1 VFNSLEERE
10 LLFGWSHDPPRG
22 SQSVALRCR
31 IVIACADGYTDRY
44 VAQHYKVS
52 EARVAKW
59 RRRYVARGPEGLFDK
74 PRSGVPRSIT
84 DGQVEAVIELTLD
97 ERPPDGTHWATR
109 SMARVAHTSQSSV
122 ARIWKKHGLDS
133 RRVNIFAL
141 SADPEFVG
149 RVRGVVGLYLN
160 PPEGALVLGVDGGA
174 PVGKD
179 APVPASG
186 PSTPT
191 LGRRSAMV
199 ERPSDGDQ
207 RHGPS
212 DLHRALELASGQ
224 VVTDQAIAKVIERD
238 RDFRFRRFLQLMDLS
253 APGAVELHVVVDH
266 SSIKM
271 TDALDRLLDERRRF
285 HLHTAPTYNWWMYV
299 VEWWLTELAATGL
312 GPSTTELAASIND
325 WMENWNEDPSPF
337 VWQTERN
344 RGARES
350 RAQDYGND
358 TGG

>member
-10 LLFGWSHDPPRG
+10 LLFDWSKDPPRG

-31 IVIACADGYTDRY
+31 IVIACADGYTDSY
-44 VAQHYKVS
+44 VAQHFGVS

-59 RRRYVARGPEGLFDK
+59 RRRYVARGPEGLFDA
-74 PRSGVPRSIT
+74 PRSGVTRSIT
-84 DGQVEAVIELTLD
+84 DEQVEAVIAASLE
-97 ERPPDGTHWATR
+97 ERSPDGTHWTTR
-109 SMARVAHTSQSSV
+109 SMARVAQTSQSSV
-122 ARIWKKHGLDS
+122 ARIWKKHGLDP
-133 RRVNIFAL
+133 RRVNIFKL

-160 PPEGALVLGVDGGA
+160 PPEGALVLGVEE
-174 PVGKD
+174 GKD

-191 LGRRSAMV
+191 LGRRAELA
-199 ERPSDGDQ
+199 ERPSDDQ
-207 RHGPS
+207 RHNPTN
-212 DLHRALELASGQ
+212 LHRALEVASGR
-224 VVTDQAIAKVIERD
+224 VVTDQALAKVIERD
-238 RDFRFRRFLQLMDLS
+238 RDFRFRRFLQLIDLS
-253 APGAVELHVVVDH
+253 VSRALELHVVVDH
-266 SSIKM
+266 SSTKM
-271 TDALDRLLDERRRF
+271 TDALDQLLDEHRRF
-285 HLHTAPTYNWWMYV
+285 HLHTAPNFGWWMYV